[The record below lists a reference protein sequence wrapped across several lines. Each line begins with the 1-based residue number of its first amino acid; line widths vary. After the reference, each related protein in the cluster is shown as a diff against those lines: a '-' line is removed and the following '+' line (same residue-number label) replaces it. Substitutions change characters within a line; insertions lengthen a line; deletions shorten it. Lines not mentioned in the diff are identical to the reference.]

1 MGSEGKRL
9 GASRL
14 VSGVVAA
21 LLLVPVVVALAH
33 PHLADAPAS
42 RLVATATGVL
52 ALGLLVVTVVLP
64 GLRQRLV
71 RAAGLM
77 RLHRAIALAAVAL
90 VLAHIG
96 ALFVY
101 SPSDTLWAISPSAP
115 TYSRLGVVATLCLA
129 LTVAL
134 AMGWR
139 RLGLG
144 RPQWRA
150 LHLSLA
156 VAIVVTAFAHAVMIQ
171 GALDGPL
178 GTLLLYAGMAVAGA
192 SVLYTTVLQVRRGRD
207 RRASHPAEPGAE
219 KPSS

>member
-1 MGSEGKRL
+1 MGSEGRQRRV
-9 GASRL
+9 SRF
-14 VSGVVAA
+14 VSVVVAA

-33 PHLADAPAS
+33 PHLANAPAA

-52 ALGLLVVTVVLP
+52 ALGLLVVTAVLP

-71 RAAGLM
+71 KAAGLM
-77 RLHRAIALAAVAL
+77 RLHRVVALAVVAL

-129 LTVAL
+129 LTVVLAL
-134 AMGWR
+134 GWR

-144 RPQWRA
+144 RPEWRA

-156 VAIVVTAFAHAVMIQ
+156 VAVLITAFAHAIMVQ

-178 GTLLLYAGMAVAGA
+178 GMLLLYAGMAVAGA
-192 SVLYTTVLQVRRGRD
+192 SVLYTAVLQVRRVRD
-207 RRASHPAEPGAE
+207 RRASRPAEPRAE
-219 KPSS
+219 KPSP

>member
-1 MGSEGKRL
+1 MGSERKRR

-14 VSGVVAA
+14 VPGIVAV

-33 PHLADAPAS
+33 PHLADAPPA

-64 GLRQRLV
+64 GLRQRPV
-71 RAAGLM
+71 KAAGAGLM
-77 RLHRAIALAAVAL
+77 RLHRAVALAVVAL

-101 SPSDTLWAISPSAP
+101 SPSDTLWAISPTAP

-134 AMGWR
+134 ALGWR

-144 RPQWRA
+144 RPEWRA

-156 VAIVVTAFAHAVMIQ
+156 VAILITAFAHGFMVQ

-178 GTLLLYAGMAVAGA
+178 GTLLLYAGAAVAGA
-192 SVLYTTVLQVRRGRD
+192 SVVYTAILRMRD
-207 RRASHPAEPGAE
+207 RR
-219 KPSS
+219 PSPRGEQGDGDPSP